1 MSSAVNHYFLNFLSY
16 LTEQVMVINHFINVS
31 LEILIYFLVSIVCL
45 FIGRKVL
52 DWITPYDLSKET
64 SEEKNLATGI
74 TEAGFFIAMSII
86 VHASVSGV
94 VNYEMFSF
102 INPEDPGRF
111 ALLGAELI
119 TTALY
124 LLIGLICMSLGR
136 RSLDWVTPFD
146 LNKEIQLERN
156 VGVGAIEASM
166 YISISIIIH
175 GIIL

>member
-1 MSSAVNHYFLNFLSY
+1 
-16 LTEQVMVINHFINVS
+16 MVINHFINVT
-31 LEILIYFLVSIVCL
+31 LEILIYFIVSIVCL

-52 DWITPYDLSKET
+52 DWITPYDIDKQT
-64 SEEKNLATGI
+64 SEEKNLAAGI
-74 TEAGFFIAMSII
+74 TEAGFYISMAII

-102 INPEDPGRF
+102 INQQDPQRF

-119 TTALY
+119 TTAVY
-124 LLIGLICMSLGR
+124 LLIGLICLSLGR
-136 RSLDWVTPFD
+136 RSLDWVTKFD

-166 YISISIIIH
+166 YISIAIIIH
-175 GIIL
+175 GIMV

>member
-1 MSSAVNHYFLNFLSY
+1 
-16 LTEQVMVINHFINVS
+16 MVINHFINVT

-52 DWITPYDLSKET
+52 DWITPYDLDKQT
-64 SEEKNLATGI
+64 SEEKNLAAGI
-74 TEAGFFIAMSII
+74 TEAGFYISMAII
-86 VHASVSGV
+86 VHASVTGV

-102 INPEDPGRF
+102 INQEDPQRF

-119 TTALY
+119 TTAVY
-124 LLIGLICMSLGR
+124 LLIGLICLSLGR
-136 RSLDWVTPFD
+136 RTLDWITKFD

-166 YISISIIIH
+166 YISIAIIIH
-175 GIIL
+175 GIMV

>member
-1 MSSAVNHYFLNFLSY
+1 ML
-16 LTEQVMVINHFINVS
+16 INHFINIT

-52 DWITPYDLSKET
+52 NVITPYDLSKET

-74 TEAGFFIAMSII
+74 TEAGFFIAMAVI

-94 VNYEMFSF
+94 VSYEMFSF
-102 INPEDPGRF
+102 VNQDDPGRF
-111 ALLGAELI
+111 SLLSAELI

-124 LLIGLICMSLGR
+124 LFIGLICLSLGR

-146 LNKEIQLERN
+146 LNKEIHVERN
-156 VGVGAIEASM
+156 VGVGAIEASV
-166 YISISIIIH
+166 YISIAIIIH
-175 GIIL
+175 GIIV

>member
-1 MSSAVNHYFLNFLSY
+1 
-16 LTEQVMVINHFINVS
+16 MVINHFINVT

-52 DWITPYDLSKET
+52 DWITPYDIDKQT
-64 SEEKNLATGI
+64 SEEKNLAAGI
-74 TEAGFFIAMSII
+74 TEAGFYISMAII
-86 VHASVSGV
+86 VHASVTGV

-102 INPEDPGRF
+102 INPEDPQRF

-119 TTALY
+119 TTAVY
-124 LLIGLICMSLGR
+124 LLIGLICLSLGR
-136 RSLDWVTPFD
+136 RTLDWITKFD

-166 YISISIIIH
+166 YISIAIIIH
-175 GIIL
+175 GIMV